1 VPLKEYSINIQKL
14 LILLNIQRS
23 GETNTTVE
31 ILKSIDEPNK
41 LKTEDDLRTLL
52 KRQSVIFLTSKFKKL
67 LMKIVDLGNS

>member
-52 KRQSVIFLTSKFKKL
+52 KRQSVIFLT
-67 LMKIVDLGNS
+67 